1 MMLYTKTGI
10 REEVSFTTLK
20 KEYSISCKDYITLGL
35 MSDNRFIVLCG
46 ESQLT
51 YPVLSLETAN
61 EYFYF
66 YVNKI

>member
-1 MMLYTKTGI
+1 MMLYVKSGV

-20 KEYSISCKDYITLGL
+20 KEYSISCRDYITLGL

-46 ESQLT
+46 DSQLT
-51 YPVLSLETAN
+51 YPVLSIETAN
-61 EYFYF
+61 QYFSF